1 MWEFKFYPQLSIHQ
15 PHHALR
21 LKTDLYRVFQAFVSS
36 ALSQHWPGHV
46 SCILLLALQN
56 SGMSYQAYLN
66 LGGAERGQPGYQP
79 ETVFDPDLHK
89 TIPYLLMTAVLG
101 VFMLTQL
108 RKLMIIDWRLP
119 FPSGTA
125 SGIMM
130 TSFHTA
136 VSRAAAGCA
145 WTRKQFNSTKC
156 IYVPFLSRVFCMYIF
171 LFFSSSILY
180 VLFKKSHKK
189 QSHIG

>member
-1 MWEFKFYPQLSIHQ
+1 MWEASYNLPTQLAIHT
-15 PHHALR
+15 PHHELR
-21 LKTDLYRVFQAFVSS
+21 LTTDWCCVLQACASLG
-36 ALSQHWPGHV
+36 LSQHWPSHI
-46 SCILLLALQN
+46 SCIPLLALQI

-79 ETVFDPDLHK
+79 EAVFDPDLHK

-136 VSRAAAGCA
+136 VSCTAAGCS
-145 WTRKQFNSTKC
+145 WTRKQFTCTKC
-156 IYVPFLSRVFCMYIF
+156 IYIPFLESTACFVQKVVLMK
-171 LFFSSSILY
+171 SIVILDGITY
-180 VLFKKSHKK
+180 EDA
-189 QSHIG
+189 